1 MLANVTASI
10 TQHYVITGG
19 TLTRDRRS
27 SHDSESEA
35 PYRYANFLR
44 GRDGRD
50 GHDGKDG
57 LDGVQGPRGPP
68 GMDGK
73 DGERG
78 EPGIQGSQGPPGP
91 ASGGVIYTRWGR
103 TTCPSVEGT
112 QLLYAG
118 KVGGTHYNIQGGAAN
133 YLCMPED
140 PEYLE
145 YNAGVQDASL
155 VVGAEYESGWNG
167 GGPLRPVNEHNIPCA
182 VCYVSARETVVMLPA
197 KTQCPSSWTR
207 EYLGYLMTNHRTHR
221 RGMFECM
228 DRNPESIPGSAANV
242 NAVLFYHTEAA
253 CNGLPCPPY
262 EPQKELTCVVC
273 TK

>member
-1 MLANVTASI
+1 MPA
-10 TQHYVITGG
+10 HYQSFPGG
-19 TLTRDRRS
+19 ALTRDRRS
-27 SHDSESEA
+27 THDDSESEV
-35 PYRYANFLR
+35 PYRYVNFLR

-50 GHDGKDG
+50 GDDGKDG
-57 LDGVQGPRGPP
+57 LDGVQGPRGAA

-73 DGERG
+73 HGERG
-78 EPGIQGSQGPPGP
+78 DPGIQGPPGP
-91 ASGGVIYTRWGR
+91 PGQSIGGVVYTRWGR
-103 TTCPSVEGT
+103 TVCPSVEGT

-118 KVGGTHYNIQGGAAN
+118 RVGGTHYSIQGGAAN

-145 YNAGVQDASL
+145 YTAAVQEASL
-155 VVGAEYESGWNG
+155 VIGAEYESGWNG
-167 GGPLRPVNEHNIPCA
+167 GGPLRSVNERNIPC
-182 VCYVSARETVVMLPA
+182 VMCYVSTRETVVMLPA
-197 KTQCPSSWTR
+197 KTQCPSSWTL
-207 EYLGYLMTNHRTHR
+207 EYLGYLMTNHRLHN

-242 NAVLFYHTEAA
+242 NAALFYHTEAG

-262 EPQKELTCVVC
+262 DPQKELACVVC